1 MGARRAAA
9 ALVLV
14 ASATIGI
21 APIAYADP
29 SPAPTQN
36 PQQACQQLDPL
47 SPTGFA
53 GRFGCDVVTGGP
65 AGPVQ
70 DAASSAGHAAQQAG
84 QAAFDAAESNFTNW
98 VAAGAAWVTDRL
110 LSVVAGPSTT
120 PDLNPAQA
128 AAFAHV
134 YGRVVGVALSLSML
148 LVLLGI
154 IEAVLTQRP
163 GGLRRVVVGIAVAG
177 IGLGAVPAATAI
189 LLRIVDDLSQY
200 LLSGQT
206 QTITQGLQTTIQI
219 LKNGD
224 ATQTGG
230 AAFAWTAFGVLAA
243 GTVLWLEL
251 LMRESLVFLYLG
263 VAPLACA
270 AVQWPRL
277 EGVMRQ
283 VLFAG
288 LALILSKLVIA
299 VALSVG
305 FALMATSGTGL
316 ETLLAGMFVL
326 LLAALTPF
334 TLARVLP
341 LAAEE
346 LSHSHQGR
354 MRGTATTAAAS
365 TTRAITGIAAGAIN
379 GGFIPTSLGAAPTA
393 ASAAPNGSGRRQ
405 RPGQSGPGA
414 PAHVAA
420 GTGTAQAPE
429 HAAAGPSRRRAAPR
443 RQPPPKGSG
452 PPQVT

>member
-1 MGARRAAA
+1 MAVRRGAAA
-9 ALVLV
+9 VLV
-14 ASATIGI
+14 VAWATIGI

-29 SPAPTQN
+29 SPSPTSN
-36 PQQACQQLDPL
+36 PELICQQLHPL
-47 SPTGFA
+47 SPAGF
-53 GRFGCDVVTGGP
+53 GPRFACDLAAGGP
-65 AGPVQ
+65 AGPAQ
-70 DAASSAGHAAQQAG
+70 DVASSASEAAQQVG
-84 QAAFDAAESNFTNW
+84 QAAVDTAESSFTNW
-98 VAAGAAWVTDRL
+98 LAAGAAWVIERL
-110 LSVVAGPSTT
+110 LAAVSGPSTT
-120 PDLNPAQA
+120 PDLDPTQA

-134 YGRVVGVALSLSML
+134 YGRVVGVALSLSVL
-148 LVLLGI
+148 LVLIGI

-163 GGLRRVVVGIAVAG
+163 GGLRRIVVGIAVAG
-177 IGLGAVPAATAI
+177 VGMGAVPAATAI
-189 LLRIVDDLSQY
+189 LLRVVDDLSQY
-200 LLSGQT
+200 VMSGQT

-230 AAFAWTAFGVLAA
+230 AAFAWTAIGVLAG

-251 LMRESLVFLYLG
+251 LTRESLVFLFLG
-263 VAPLACA
+263 VVPLACA

-277 EGVMRQ
+277 EGVLRQ

-354 MRGTATTAAAS
+354 MRRAMVAAPAS
-365 TTRAITGIAAGAIN
+365 TTHALMTIATGAVDHGVMPNGVGAAAA
-379 GGFIPTSLGAAPTA
+379 TVSTAPTA
-393 ASAAPNGSGRRQ
+393 SGRRQ
-405 RPGQSGPGA
+405 RPGP
-414 PAHVAA
+414 AA
-420 GTGTAQAPE
+420 GDPSPRIASSDHDSPSRQAPTVRQRSTS
-429 HAAAGPSRRRAAPR
+429 GTRGRRPAD
-443 RQPPPKGSG
+443 SG
-452 PPQVT
+452 PPQVN